1 MPSKKKK
8 YNARFP
14 PVSLNVAGPVLKLAV
29 VSTLCDGKLSSF
41 ALLNEIR
48 PVLLP
53 TERTGEAANASHLSR
68 TCQLPQCDHT
78 DVVGF
83 LLHI

>member
-14 PVSLNVAGPVLKLAV
+14 PVSLNFAKPVWRRTN
-29 VSTLCDGKLSSF
+29 VSKLCDGKLTYF
-41 ALLNEIR
+41 ASLNGIR

-53 TERTGEAANASHLSR
+53 TELTSQLANANLVSLI
-68 TCQLPQCDHT
+68 CE
-78 DVVGF
+78 
-83 LLHI
+83 LHKKNKNKVE